1 MSEQIEEQILN
12 YVSRNGPVLPVQ
24 VSKAINRDLMFAG
37 AILSQLVSR
46 KVVLL
51 TNAKIGGSP
60 VYYVKGQEAKLSV
73 LYSNLPH
80 REKETYN
87 LLKENK
93 ILLDRNQ
100 APAIRVAL
108 RNLKDFAV
116 PYKIDVDG
124 KEELFWRWHT
134 ATDDEIK
141 TKFGAKEEQVKIAEP
156 VKEEP
161 KIEQPSLKKN
171 VVEETKVE
179 KPIEVPKIEVKEEKI
194 EQTKIEMKEKRLDV
208 KDEFLEQINSFL
220 VGNSIE
226 VLEEQIV
233 KKKKEIDMVVKV
245 PSNVGH
251 LHYFVAARNKK
262 NISDGDLSLAYHKGQ
277 EKKLP
282 VLFLSPGKLSKKAE
296 GYMNNTLKGFLT
308 FKQMNK

>member
-1 MSEQIEEQILN
+1 MNDQMEEQILN

-24 VSKAINRDLMFAG
+24 VSKAINRDLMFSG

-60 VYYVKGQEAKLSV
+60 VYYVKGQEAKLSI

-116 PYKIDVDG
+116 PYKINVDN

-134 ATDDEIK
+134 ATDEEIK
-141 TKFGAKEEQVKIAEP
+141 TKFGAKEEQVQIVEP
-156 VKEEP
+156 
-161 KIEQPSLKKN
+161 
-171 VVEETKVE
+171 
-179 KPIEVPKIEVKEEKI
+179 EVKEEQPKAEIIQEPKVEAKPEIKI
-194 EQTKIEMKEKRLDV
+194 EEKSKEKVEQTKIEIKQKRLDV
-208 KDEFLEQINSFL
+208 KDEFLEQINIFL
-220 VGNSIE
+220 VSNSIE
-226 VLEEQIV
+226 VMEEQIV

-296 GYMNNTLKGFLT
+296 GYMNNALKGFLT
-308 FKQMNK
+308 FKQISQ

>member
-1 MSEQIEEQILN
+1 MNDQIEEQILS
-12 YVSRNGPVLPVQ
+12 YVKMNGPVLPVQ
-24 VSKAINRDLMFAG
+24 VSKAINRDLMFSG

-60 VYYVKGQEAKLSV
+60 VYYVKGQETKLSI
-73 LYSNLPH
+73 LYSALPH

-108 RNLKDFAV
+108 RNLKDFAI
-116 PYKIDVDG
+116 PYKIDVEG

-134 ATDDEIK
+134 ATDAELKD
-141 TKFGAKEEQVKIAEP
+141 KFGAKEEQVNIAEP

-161 KIEQPSLKKN
+161 KIEIKI
-171 VVEETKVE
+171 E
-179 KPIEVPKIEVKEEKI
+179 KPVEQPKIEIKEEKV
-194 EQTKIEMKEKRLDV
+194 EQTKIEIKQKRLDV

-220 VGNSIE
+220 VSNSIE
-226 VLEEQIV
+226 VMEEQIV

-296 GYMNNTLKGFLT
+296 GYMNNALKGFLT
-308 FKQMNK
+308 FKQIVV

>member
-1 MSEQIEEQILN
+1 MNDQIENQILD
-12 YVSRNGPVLPVQ
+12 YVERHGPVLPVQ

-46 KVVLL
+46 KMVLL

-73 LYSNLPH
+73 LYSALPH

-108 RNLKDFAV
+108 RNLKDFAI
-116 PYKIDVDG
+116 PYKIDVEG

-134 ATDDEIK
+134 ATDGEIK
-141 TKFGAKEEQVKIAEP
+141 AKFGAKDEQVKIEP
-156 VKEEP
+156 EVNVEAKIETKPEQPKVEEKKEEIKQ
-161 KIEQPSLKKN
+161 KIE
-171 VVEETKVE
+171 E
-179 KPIEVPKIEVKEEKI
+179 KPIEKM
-194 EQTKIEMKEKRLDV
+194 EQTKIEIKQKRLDV

-220 VGNSIE
+220 VSNSIE
-226 VLEEQIV
+226 VMEEQIV

-277 EKKLP
+277 ERKLP

-296 GYMNNTLKGFLT
+296 GYVNNTLKGFLT
-308 FKQMNK
+308 FKQIKAGE

>member
-1 MSEQIEEQILN
+1 MNDQIEEQILS
-12 YVSRNGPVLPVQ
+12 YVKMNGPVLPVQ
-24 VSKAINRDLMFAG
+24 VSKAINRDLMFSG

-60 VYYVKGQEAKLSV
+60 VYYVKGQETKLSI
-73 LYSNLPH
+73 LYSALPH

-108 RNLKDFAV
+108 RNLKDFAI

-134 ATDDEIK
+134 ATDAELKD
-141 TKFGAKEEQVKIAEP
+141 KFGAKEEQVKIAEP

-161 KIEQPSLKKN
+161 KIEIKI
-171 VVEETKVE
+171 E
-179 KPIEVPKIEVKEEKI
+179 KPVEQPKIEIKEEKV
-194 EQTKIEMKEKRLDV
+194 EQTKIEIKQKRLDV

-220 VGNSIE
+220 VSNSIE
-226 VLEEQIV
+226 VMEEQIV

-296 GYMNNTLKGFLT
+296 GYMNNALKGFLT
-308 FKQMNK
+308 FKQIVV

>member
-1 MSEQIEEQILN
+1 MNDQIENQILN
-12 YVSRNGPVLPVQ
+12 YVRINGPVLPLQ
-24 VSKAINRDLMFAG
+24 VSKAINKDLMFSG

-46 KVVLL
+46 KLVNL

-73 LYSNLPH
+73 LYSALPH
-80 REKETYN
+80 REKEAYN

-108 RNLKDFAV
+108 RNIKDFAV
-116 PYKIDVDG
+116 PYKIEVEG

-134 ATDDEIK
+134 TTDSELKDR
-141 TKFGAKEEQVKIAEP
+141 FGAKEEQIKIAEP
-156 VKEEP
+156 EVKVEP
-161 KIEQPSLKKN
+161 KPIEQPK
-171 VVEETKVE
+171 VVEQPKVE
-179 KPIEVPKIEVKEEKI
+179 QIKVEPKEKV
-194 EQTKIEMKEKRLDV
+194 EQTKIEIKQKRLDV

-220 VGNSIE
+220 VSNSIE
-226 VLEEQIV
+226 VMEEQIV

-296 GYMNNTLKGFLT
+296 GYMNNALKGFLT
-308 FKQMNK
+308 FKQINQ